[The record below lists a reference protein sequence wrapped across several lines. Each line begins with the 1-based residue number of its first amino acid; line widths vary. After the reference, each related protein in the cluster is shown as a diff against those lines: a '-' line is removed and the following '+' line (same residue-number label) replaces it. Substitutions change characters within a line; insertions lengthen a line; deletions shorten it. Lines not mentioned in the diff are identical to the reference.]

1 MWQNTFLLVLS
12 HQVCGHLLK
21 QLSETKT
28 VYVIKFSKTQFYLV
42 LEKWSRFSRVQLFV
56 TPWTVVRQV
65 SPSVG
70 LSRPEYWGGL
80 PCAPPGNLPDP
91 GIEPSSLT
99 SPALTY
105 RFFIPSA
112 TWKVSVYGFR
122 LSQFL
127 QKICNK
133 QYPPFAKPALHSYP
147 ISRKNNFCF
156 TVQVFCL

>member
-105 RFFIPSA
+105 RFFIPNA

-133 QYPPFAKPALHSYP
+133 QYPPFAKPGLHSYP